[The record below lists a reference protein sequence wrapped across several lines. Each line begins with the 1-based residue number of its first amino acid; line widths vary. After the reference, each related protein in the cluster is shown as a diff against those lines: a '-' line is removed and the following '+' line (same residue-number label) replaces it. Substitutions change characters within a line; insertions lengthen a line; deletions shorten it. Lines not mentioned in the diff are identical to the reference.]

1 MVTNVMTCAAA
12 QTGVLG
18 WLAGETGGVNARRRS
33 AAAAVEQLEW
43 VLGRLRAQRSDWEDC
58 LRHLS
63 WAEDVRWVSD
73 AARGYLRQIA
83 DMKARGSRVLDLVA
97 EAEASLSAAVEQ
109 ARAAEAEAIAEQETL
124 EWAGKVVAC
133 G

>member
-1 MVTNVMTCAAA
+1 MTCAAA
-12 QTGVLG
+12 QAGVLG
-18 WLAGETGGVNARRRS
+18 WLAGETGGVNARRRD

-63 WAEDVRWVSD
+63 WAEEVRWVSD
-73 AARGYLRQIA
+73 AARGYLRQVA

-109 ARAAEAEAIAEQETL
+109 ARAAEAEAIAEQQAL
-124 EWAGKVVAC
+124 QWAGKAVAC